1 MHDRKI
7 KDFEK
12 SKKLMDYKF
21 IIICQLKVITAKIQQ
36 KIEKICFNLNLKKIK
51 IKNNYMKN
59 VSGQKLNFMNNN
71 CFLVY
76 GNEWDQL
83 YKLLPA
89 TEDFKLSVQG
99 LKFNNLYLNN
109 ELSERMLFCQ
119 QENFLEKMV
128 TFYVDK
134 NYQNI
139 LQKL

>member
-21 IIICQLKVITAKIQQ
+21 IIICQLKIITAKIQQ